1 MATATDH
8 AHHDHAGHG
17 AHDTH
22 HYDYVKI
29 WALLC
34 GLLVISIIG
43 PMFGVLIL
51 TLITAFGIAFIKA
64 YMVARYFMHVNVQ
77 QPVVHYFLVTAL
89 VFMVLFFAGTSPDVM
104 RHDGQRWTNDAAKA
118 EIERALAVQAS
129 AHGAHGSEHA
139 APEHGTPAPSHEGG
153 GH

>member
-89 VFMVLFFAGTSPDVM
+89 VFTASNDALQRDERRYGQPWQASVSVDPAIATTVARELARNPAVGVDQDRSSSVM
-104 RHDGQRWTNDAAKA
+104 RTTSTLTS
-118 EIERALAVQAS
+118 AL
-129 AHGAHGSEHA
+129 
-139 APEHGTPAPSHEGG
+139 
-153 GH
+153 